1 MIEKVNWD
9 SAFFAFSV
17 GRTFVN
23 DPSVFDLDT
32 FLQLAENYRLVYIF
46 SASPLADTQ
55 TLKLVDVK
63 LTFQKKI
70 NHSFPSNWTFFQEV
84 EHNRNKLQQL
94 AFESGIYSRFRTDL
108 NFDERCFYSMYEIW
122 IQKSIKSKLSAVLIE
137 QFNNELV
144 GFVTVDFA
152 EGSNIASIGLI
163 AVSQECRGQGVG
175 GKLLRQA
182 ESLAASHHCNILRV
196 ATQKQNEK
204 ASAFY
209 LRNGFELAEQLYIY
223 HYWNL

>member
-17 GRTFVN
+17 GKTFVN
-23 DPSVFDLDT
+23 DPSTFDNDT
-32 FLQLAENYRLVYIF
+32 FLLSAEKYRLVYVF
-46 SASPLADTQ
+46 SAGPLTDTKA
-55 TLKLVDVK
+55 LKHVDVK

-70 NHSFPSNWTFFQEV
+70 HHSFPTNWTFFHEAQ
-84 EHNRNKLQQL
+84 HDKSKLQQL
-94 AFESGIYSRFRTDL
+94 VFESGIYSRFRTDL

-122 IQKSIKSKLSAVLIE
+122 IQKSIESNLSAVLIE

-163 AVSQECRGQGVG
+163 AVSQESRGQGVG

-182 ESLAASHHCNILRV
+182 ESLAASRHCNILRV

-209 LRNGFELAEQLYIY
+209 LWNGFELAEQLYIY